1 MRTTEAPLGRLDGLL
16 YFPVTAFAPDGS
28 FDPAAYRAHVEGRLA
43 DDPAAVFAACGTGEF
58 PSLAPGEYEECV
70 RVAVEAVENAGSSRP
85 SRDTASSRET
95 MSSRDTVSLSLRDT
109 VSLRNTVPVL
119 GGTGYG
125 TALAIEYARA
135 AERAGARGL
144 LVFPPSGPDGGQAG
158 LIAHYRALAAAT
170 PLDLILYQRDR
181 LVFAPQTVV
190 ELAGT
195 PNIVGL
201 KDGRGD
207 MDLMQRIVSAVRTA
221 GIEGFQFFNGLPTAE
236 ATQRAYRA
244 IGVPLYSSAVFC
256 FAPDLA
262 LAFHAALEK
271 GDGAAV
277 DKLIDVFFRPYVEL
291 RNKRPGYAVS
301 LVKALTVAAGHPV
314 GGVRAPLTEPDPA
327 DVDAVLELLQAARAA
342 IARP

>member
-1 MRTTEAPLGRLDGLL
+1 MRTTVAPLGRLDGLL
-16 YFPVTAFAPDGS
+16 FFPVTAFAPDGS
-28 FDPAAYRAHVEGRLA
+28 FDPAAYRTHVEARLV
-43 DDPAAVFAACGTGEF
+43 DGPAAVFAACGTGEF
-58 PSLAPGEYEECV
+58 PSLAPGEYEDCV
-70 RVAVEAVENAGSSRP
+70 RIAVEATKAAGG
-85 SRDTASSRET
+85 TASSG
-95 MSSRDTVSLSLRDT
+95 S
-109 VSLRNTVPVL
+109 TVPVL
-119 GGTGYG
+119 GGAGYG

-170 PLDLILYQRDR
+170 PLDLILYQRDQ
-181 LVFAPQTVV
+181 LALTPETVV

-207 MDLMQRIVSAVRTA
+207 LDLMQRIVSAVRAA
-221 GIEGFQFFNGLPTAE
+221 GIEGFQFFNGMPTAE

-262 LAFHAALEK
+262 LAFHAALDK
-271 GDGAAV
+271 GDAAAL

-291 RNKRPGYAVS
+291 RSKHPGYAVS

-314 GGVRAPLTEPDPA
+314 GAVRAPLTEPDPA
-327 DVDAVLELLQAARAA
+327 DVDTVLELLRSARTA
-342 IARP
+342 IAQF